1 MATKQFTYT
10 AMDGQGKEQRGR
22 IEADS
27 EQDAAARLRQSG
39 LFATSVKEAK
49 AGGGG
54 PAKAAGGAAGA
65 AAAKKGGLFA
75 KGGGAIKRKHLTTMT
90 RQLSTLLEAGLPLV
104 RALRTLERQAKDD
117 HTLRRVMG
125 ELAAS
130 VEGGSTFTEAVAGH
144 PKSFNKLY
152 VNMVRAGEASGS
164 LELTLKR
171 LAEFMEKAQRI
182 AGKVKSAMI
191 YPVVV
196 LCVALL
202 ITAGLMIFIVP
213 KFSKIFADLLPDGTP
228 LPGLT
233 LLVMGISKTMT
244 NAFWPIFPNLTVTVG
259 IVVGIVVSWKTF
271 KATKG
276 GVRFLDNLAL
286 RVPPFNQLVVRSTV
300 ARFCRTLGTL
310 MQSGVAVLQALQ
322 IVKDTSGNEVVADA
336 IQKVHDSV
344 KEGESMSRPLENTGV
359 FPGMMVSMV
368 EVGEETGALPEMLNR
383 VADIYEEEV
392 DRAVEGLTSLI
403 EPFMIV
409 FLAVIIGGIVIAL
422 FLPMIK
428 IITTMTGGGG

>member
-1 MATKQFTYT
+1 MAMKQFTYA

-22 IEADS
+22 IDAES
-27 EQDAAARLRQSG
+27 EQDAAAKLRQGG

-49 AGGGG
+49 SGGGAGPGKTAGGGG
-54 PAKAAGGAAGA
+54 ARP
-65 AAAKKGGLFA
+65 AKKGGFFA
-75 KGGGAIKRKHLTTMT
+75 KGGGTIGRKQLTTTT
-90 RQLSTLLEAGLPLV
+90 RQLATLLEAGLPLV
-104 RALRTLERQAKDD
+104 RALRTLERQSKADPVLK
-117 HTLRRVMG
+117 RVLG

-182 AGKVKSAMI
+182 AGKVKSAMV

-196 LCVALL
+196 LCVAML
-202 ITAGLMIFIVP
+202 ITAGLMVFIVP
-213 KFSKIFADLLPDGTP
+213 KFSQIFKDLLPPGTP
-228 LPGLT
+228 LPSLT
-233 LLVMGISKTMT
+233 LLVMGISNTMT
-244 NAFWPIFPNLTVTVG
+244 SAFWPLFPNLLVTTGLVTG
-259 IVVGIVVSWKTF
+259 VVVTWKTF
-271 KATKG
+271 KKTKFG
-276 GVRFLDNLAL
+276 ARFLDTLAIKM
-286 RVPPFNQLVVRSTV
+286 PPFNQLVIRSTV

-322 IVKDTSGNEVVADA
+322 IVKDTSGNEVIAAAV
-336 IQKVHDSV
+336 QKVHDAV
-344 KEGESMSRPLENTGV
+344 KEGESMSKPLESTGV

-403 EPFMIV
+403 EPIMIV
-409 FLAVIIGGIVIAL
+409 FLAVIIGGIVISL
-422 FLPMIK
+422 FLPMIEIMK
-428 IITTMTGGGG
+428 NVGQS